1 MTFKVNIEHGV
12 CGADSTSLYTTDE
25 LISYGLSGCL
35 YAGETDLT
43 AFVEQIVSHY
53 ETKCVAHDTDIN
65 DLEDDAYSRGRSELL
80 DEIKNYLE
88 NI

>member
-1 MTFKVNIEHGV
+1 MTFKVNIEQG
-12 CGADSTSLYTTDE
+12 TSLYTIGE

-35 YAGETDLT
+35 YAGDTDLT
-43 AFVEQIVSHY
+43 AFVERIVTHY
-53 ETKCVAHDTDIN
+53 ETKIELASGSRYI
-65 DLEDDAYSRGRSELL
+65 DDAEEEGYQRGRSELL

>member
-1 MTFKVNIEHGV
+1 MTFKVNIEHG
-12 CGADSTSLYTTDE
+12 TSLYTTDE

-35 YAGETDLT
+35 YAGGTDLT
-43 AFVEQIVSHY
+43 AFVEQIVTHY
-53 ETKCVAHDTDIN
+53 EDK
-65 DLEDDAYSRGRSELL
+65 LEQASGSRYIDDAEEEGYQRGRSELL

>member
-1 MTFKVNIEHGV
+1 MTFKVNIEKG
-12 CGADSTSLYTTDE
+12 TSLYTTDE

-35 YAGETDLT
+35 YAGDTDLT

-53 ETKCVAHDTDIN
+53 ESKIEQASGVRYI
-65 DLEDDAYSRGRSELL
+65 DDAEEEAYSRGRSELL

>member
-1 MTFKVNIEHGV
+1 MTFKVNIQNG
-12 CGADSTSLYTTDE
+12 TSFYTTDE

-35 YAGETDLT
+35 YAGEADLT
-43 AFVEQIVSHY
+43 AFVEQIVTHY
-53 ETKCVAHDTDIN
+53 EDKQKTYETDIN

>member
-1 MTFKVNIEHGV
+1 MTFKVSIENG
-12 CGADSTSLYTTDE
+12 TTLYTTDE

-35 YAGETDLT
+35 YAGEIDLT

-53 ETKCVAHDTDIN
+53 ETKCVSHEMSVDEA
-65 DLEDDAYSRGRSELL
+65 EEEAYSRGRSELL

>member
-1 MTFKVNIEHGV
+1 MTFKVNIEHG
-12 CGADSTSLYTTDE
+12 TSLYTTDE

-43 AFVEQIVSHY
+43 AFVEQIVTHY
-53 ETKCVAHDTDIN
+53 EDK
-65 DLEDDAYSRGRSELL
+65 LEQASGSCYIDDAEEEGYQRGRSELL

>member
-1 MTFKVNIEHGV
+1 MTFKVNIEHG
-12 CGADSTSLYTTDE
+12 TSLYTTNE

-35 YAGETDLT
+35 YAGDTDLT
-43 AFVEQIVSHY
+43 EFVEQIVSHY
-53 ETKCVAHDTDIN
+53 ETKCLAHETDVN

>member
-12 CGADSTSLYTTDE
+12 CGAGSTSLYTTDE

-35 YAGETDLT
+35 YAGETNLT
-43 AFVEQIVSHY
+43 AFVEQIAAHY
-53 ETKCVAHDTDIN
+53 EDKQRTYETDIN

-80 DEIKNYLE
+80 NEIKNYLE